1 MLSRILS
8 NQNIFHHYY
17 KLVLEIEGEEVSPRP
32 GQFYSIRCS
41 ETTGPLLRRPLSFHR
56 LIRDKDPIQIE
67 MLYRVIGK
75 GTKWLSKRP
84 KSTSLDLMGPFGN
97 GFFIAGASAIQ
108 IGTFNFVNP
117 KITLEVIKGIESYLT
132 QNRIEKF
139 VKL

>member
-41 ETTGPLLRRPLSFHR
+41 ETTDPLLRRPLSFHR

-67 MLYRVIGK
+67 MLLPCDRK
-75 GTKWLSKRP
+75 GNEVAIKKTKKHIS
-84 KSTSLDLMGPFGN
+84 
-97 GFFIAGASAIQ
+97 
-108 IGTFNFVNP
+108 
-117 KITLEVIKGIESYLT
+117 
-132 QNRIEKF
+132 
-139 VKL
+139 